1 MIFEV
6 SRPKNLPVPNHD
18 EKNISDLAL
27 NEIKQKI
34 KSNDGKI
41 SFSKFMHHALYAPD
55 LGYYSGKSE
64 KFGKSGDFITAAEES
79 GILGRIIA
87 KQCSIILNE
96 MPDASIIEYGPGSGA
111 LAVSILKQLLQMNL
125 KPRAYYLVD
134 VSEDLIERQKNR
146 ILTELPE
153 IYDSVVWISEIPEG
167 FSGIVIGNEVIDSM
181 PFERFLISDKRIL
194 QFFVAI
200 EDEELVYELES
211 ANFEIKKYVK
221 QIESKIGKYLCDGFI
236 SEISFKGR
244 DWINEISL
252 KLNQGMVILLDYGTS
267 RSEYYS
273 DDNNKGWMHCHFKHH
288 KHFEPLIYP
297 GIQDITTWVDFSLIS
312 ETAKANGMM
321 IDAYLTQAQFI
332 INNGI
337 EDEFLGFESMDIK
350 KQMELTRQIKL
361 LTLPDKMGSN
371 FKCLVMTK
379 NFLKKGMVNQ
389 TGDKSYVL

>member
-6 SRPKNLPVPNHD
+6 SRPTNLPPLNHD
-18 EKNISDLAL
+18 EKYISDLAL
-27 NEIKQKI
+27 SEIKQKI
-34 KSNDGKI
+34 KSSGGKI
-41 SFSKFMHHALYAPD
+41 TFSEFMHHALYAPL
-55 LGYYSGKSE
+55 LGYYSGKSK
-64 KFGKSGDFITAAEES
+64 KFGESGDFITAAEET

-87 KQCSIILNE
+87 KQCSVILNE
-96 MPDASIIEYGPGSGA
+96 IPDAAIIEYGPGSGA
-111 LAVSILKQLLQMNL
+111 LAVSILKQLLQMGL
-125 KPRAYYLVD
+125 KPRAYYMVD

-146 ILTELPE
+146 ISTELPE
-153 IYDSVVWISEIPEG
+153 IYDSVIWKSEIPDG

-181 PFERFLISDKRIL
+181 PFERFMISNKRIL
-194 QFFVAI
+194 QFFVGTK
-200 EDEELVYELES
+200 EEELVYKLEP
-211 ANFEIKKYVK
+211 ANIEIQKYVK
-221 QIESKIGKYLCDGFI
+221 RIESQIGKSLCEGYI
-236 SEISFKGR
+236 SEISFIGR
-244 DWINEISL
+244 DWINQISL
-252 KLNQGMVILLDYGTS
+252 KLNQGMIILLDYGVS

-273 DDNNKGWMHCHFKHH
+273 DDKNQGWTHCHFKHH

-297 GIQDITTWVDFSLIS
+297 GMQDITTWVDFSLIS
-312 ETAKANGMM
+312 ETAKANDM
-321 IDAYLTQAQFI
+321 IVDAYLTQAQFI

-379 NFLKKGMVNQ
+379 NFLKKGMVNK